1 MVIRMTLRPHS
12 ELNLYFAAC
21 APDGGIYHYRSHSGK
36 LEFVKKYPLDRPMYL
51 CAADGRLYVLLRE
64 PFKDSTD
71 SGLFDYRIAEDGSLC
86 DPTEPISTG
95 GRCACHLSMS
105 DGKIYATNYLSGSV
119 VSVDGHKNVQLVTHS
134 GKGPHPTRQEAPHTH
149 FVRESPD
156 GKYLFAVDLGV
167 DRIYIYDH
175 ELKYLGEAAVPSGAG
190 CRHLDYS
197 PDGRYVFCANEL
209 ASSVTVFRY
218 TDCHLEPLSTVP
230 ALPKDYTGESTCAA
244 IRVSA
249 DGKTLYVSNRGHD
262 SVCAYK
268 LCDGVLSDPVW
279 TKTDGVSP
287 RDFIIADGIMYV
299 TNEKTDNVTIFQVE
313 GQTLTKLDIELA
325 MPNPLCVVYTCA

>member
-1 MVIRMTLRPHS
+1 MTLRPHS

-21 APDGGIYHYRSHSGK
+21 VPDGGVYHYRSHSGR
-36 LEFVKKYPLDRPMYL
+36 LEFVKKYQLDRPMYL
-51 CAADGRLYVLLRE
+51 CAAGGHMYVLLRE
-64 PFKDSTD
+64 PFEGSTD
-71 SGLFDYRIAEDGSLC
+71 SGLFDYKIAADGSLI

-105 DGKIYATNYLSGSV
+105 RGRIYATNYLSGSV
-119 VSVDGHKNVQLVTHS
+119 VSVDSDKNVRLATHS
-134 GKGPHPTRQEAPHTH
+134 GKGSHPTRQEAPHTH

-156 GKYLFAVDLGV
+156 GKCLFAVDLGV
-167 DRIYIYDH
+167 DKIYIYDH
-175 ELKYLGEAAVPSGAG
+175 ELNCLGVAAVPSGAG

-209 ASSVTVFRY
+209 ASTVTVLRY
-218 TDCHLEPLSTVP
+218 TDCQLEPLYTVP
-230 ALPKDYTGESTCAA
+230 ALPVDYTGESTCAA
-244 IRVSA
+244 IRVSS

-268 LCDGVLSDPVW
+268 LSDGILSDPVW
-279 TKTDGVSP
+279 TKICGVSP

-299 TNEKTDNVTIFQVE
+299 TNEKTNNVTLFNVDGRE
-313 GQTLTKLDIELA
+313 LTKLDYELE
-325 MPNPLCVVYTCA
+325 MPNPLCVVYTYAQI